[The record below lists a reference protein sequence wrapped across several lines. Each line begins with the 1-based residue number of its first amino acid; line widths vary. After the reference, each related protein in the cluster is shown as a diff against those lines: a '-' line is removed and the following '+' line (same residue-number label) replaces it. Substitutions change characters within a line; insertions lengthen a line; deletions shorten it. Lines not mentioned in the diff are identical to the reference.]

1 VGTTLN
7 DLTLIKDIDDISLLD
22 RAETVSHSD
31 CSTTT
36 SSSIQSS
43 LDDLLGLRVQ
53 SGSGFVEEEDLGVP
67 EEGAGDGYTLL
78 LAAR

>member
-1 VGTTLN
+1 VSTTLN

-31 CSTTT
+31 GSTTT

-43 LDDLLGLRVQ
+43 LDDLLGLRIQ
-53 SGSGFVEEEDLGVP
+53 SGSGFVEEEDLGVA

>member
-31 CSTTT
+31 GSATT

-43 LDDLLGLRVQ
+43 LNDLLGLRVQ
-53 SGSGFVEEEDLGVP
+53 SGSGFVEEENLGVAK
-67 EEGAGDGYTLL
+67 EGAGDGYTLL